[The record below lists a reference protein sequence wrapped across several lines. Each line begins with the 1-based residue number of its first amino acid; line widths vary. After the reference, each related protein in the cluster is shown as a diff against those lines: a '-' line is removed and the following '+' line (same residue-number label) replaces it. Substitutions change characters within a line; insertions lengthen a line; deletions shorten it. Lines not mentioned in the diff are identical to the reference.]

1 MVLYAA
7 ITNIFQFLFYSLHS
21 ISIHLYIYRLYLNI
35 GNLDERERERGERG
49 GAICNYYGITF
60 GCLEFKTYFLDIPR
74 HYSNVY
80 SLETFSKCQKSYQI

>member
-1 MVLYAA
+1 M
-7 ITNIFQFLFYSLHS
+7 
-21 ISIHLYIYRLYLNI
+21 
-35 GNLDERERERGERG
+35 RERERGERG